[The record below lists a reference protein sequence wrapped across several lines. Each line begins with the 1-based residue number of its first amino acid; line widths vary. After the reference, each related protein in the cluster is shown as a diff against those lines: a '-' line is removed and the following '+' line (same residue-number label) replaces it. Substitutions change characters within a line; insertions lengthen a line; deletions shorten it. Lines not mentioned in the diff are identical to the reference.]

1 MKVRINGK
9 EQEIAEISTVKDL
22 LDQLGLD
29 CSRVAVELNYK
40 ILARDK
46 FESTELSE
54 GDVVEIVRFV
64 GGG

>member
-9 EQEIAEISTVKDL
+9 EQEIVEITTLKDL

-40 ILARDK
+40 ILERDK
-46 FESTELSE
+46 FESTELSD

>member
-1 MKVRINGK
+1 MKVKINGK

-40 ILARDK
+40 ILERDK